1 MSGRRNAWRRACA
14 VAGFTLIELLVVMAI
29 IATLASI
36 AAPRYFNSLEKSRET
51 ALRSNLKVMREAID
65 RYAADRGRYPDTLD
79 ELVQSRYLR
88 QLPED
93 PFTGRRDSWL
103 EVTPPP
109 DGVLPGRLADVRSG
123 AAGRGRDGG
132 LYAEL

>member
-1 MSGRRNAWRRACA
+1 MSGRRSAWRRVCS

-65 RYAADRGRYPDTLD
+65 QYHQDTGRWPVALED
-79 ELVQSRYLR
+79 LVKNKYLR
-88 QLPED
+88 EIPLDPITQEAATWLPVKQ
-93 PFTGRRDSWL
+93 S
-103 EVTPPP
+103 
-109 DGVLPGRLADVRSG
+109 DGQDNGIKDVRSG
-123 AAGRGRDGG
+123 APGAPRTGPKYEDW
-132 LYAEL
+132 